1 MTVTNAETAAPAP
14 EEHEYPLGLVPPTRR
29 GRSERLIGD
38 VIVDLGFARRE
49 TVEEVVIRARE
60 QGRPTGQLLIESG
73 ALRHDQLARVLAE
86 RFGVDYVDLS
96 VFEIDMGAVQ
106 LVDVEIARSYQAVPV
121 GFLPNGGLLVAMAD
135 PTNVLTLDEIAMIT
149 GRKVRPAA
157 AAAEDLAALFGRL
170 TTRLDDSLVEVTED
184 EPELERAPLV
194 ALGDDAPI
202 VKLVHSLIAQAVEQG
217 ASDVHCDPELDEM
230 HVQFRID
237 GVLTQVTTIARSMV
251 PRVLSRIKIM
261 AGMDISERRASQ
273 DGRLGIV
280 IGGRRVD
287 VRVVTLPLVKGEGC
301 VMRILDSGI
310 VVRDLESLG
319 MRDAGRTE
327 FESAITKPYGA
338 VLVTG
343 PTGSGKTT
351 TLYGGLAKIND
362 GLRSIFTIEDPVESA
377 ITGIKQVQVSP
388 KVGVTFASGL
398 RSILRADPDVIM
410 VGEIR
415 DRETAEIAVQA
426 ALTGHLVLSTLHTRD
441 AASAI
446 TRLLDMGIEPFMVAG
461 AVDCVVAQ
469 RLARVLCT
477 HCKRLAEV
485 PAALR
490 SEHGLDD
497 VDLFEPVGCIRCGNT
512 GFHGR
517 VGLYEVMPVTDEI
530 RSLILTRGGVADI
543 AATAV
548 ATGMS
553 SMRLDG
559 IEKVRAGLTT
569 LIEVGRVTAVI

>member
-96 VFEIDMGAVQ
+96 VFEIDMGAVK

-194 ALGDDAPI
+194 GPRRRRADRQARALADRAGRRAGRLGRPLRPGARRDAR
-202 VKLVHSLIAQAVEQG
+202 AVPDRRRAHAG
-217 ASDVHCDPELDEM
+217 HHDRALD
-230 HVQFRID
+230 
-237 GVLTQVTTIARSMV
+237 GPARV
-251 PRVLSRIKIM
+251 SRIKIM

-280 IGGRRVD
+280 IGAAGSM
-287 VRVVTLPLVKGEGC
+287 C
-301 VMRILDSGI
+301 VS
-310 VVRDLESLG
+310 
-319 MRDAGRTE
+319 
-327 FESAITKPYGA
+327 
-338 VLVTG
+338 
-343 PTGSGKTT
+343 
-351 TLYGGLAKIND
+351 
-362 GLRSIFTIEDPVESA
+362 
-377 ITGIKQVQVSP
+377 
-388 KVGVTFASGL
+388 
-398 RSILRADPDVIM
+398 
-410 VGEIR
+410 
-415 DRETAEIAVQA
+415 
-426 ALTGHLVLSTLHTRD
+426 
-441 AASAI
+441 
-446 TRLLDMGIEPFMVAG
+446 
-461 AVDCVVAQ
+461 
-469 RLARVLCT
+469 
-477 HCKRLAEV
+477 
-485 PAALR
+485 
-490 SEHGLDD
+490 
-497 VDLFEPVGCIRCGNT
+497 
-512 GFHGR
+512 
-517 VGLYEVMPVTDEI
+517 
-530 RSLILTRGGVADI
+530 
-543 AATAV
+543 
-548 ATGMS
+548 
-553 SMRLDG
+553 
-559 IEKVRAGLTT
+559 
-569 LIEVGRVTAVI
+569 